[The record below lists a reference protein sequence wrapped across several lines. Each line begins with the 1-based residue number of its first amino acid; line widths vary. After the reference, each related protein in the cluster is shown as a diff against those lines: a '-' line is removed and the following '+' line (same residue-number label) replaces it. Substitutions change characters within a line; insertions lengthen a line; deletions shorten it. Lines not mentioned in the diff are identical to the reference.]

1 MVYYLRPS
9 SYSADASPASPS
21 SPSSPSS
28 DEVMTKYGP
37 SFLHAIY
44 AFAITFVL
52 CHLLSRMSP
61 NTFSFLCK
69 KDSKGVVMIDKDGN
83 AQIDE
88 SKGWMV
94 SGIVSGVALV
104 VSLGMVYKDSQ

>member
-1 MVYYLRPS
+1 MVYYLRPAS
-9 SYSADASPASPS
+9 SYSLDASPS
-21 SPSSPSS
+21 SPSFN
-28 DEVMTKYGP
+28 EVMKKYGP

-88 SKGWMV
+88 SKGLMV

-104 VSLGMVYKDSQ
+104 VSLGMVYKYSQ

>member
-9 SYSADASPASPS
+9 SYSADA

-83 AQIDE
+83 AKIDE